1 MGSREE
7 MLLNHLTKKT
17 GTMEI
22 DIDLIKPR
30 AKQPRWIFDDK
41 KIKEMADSI
50 KEHGVI
56 EPVIVKPVPGGT
68 YELIAGER
76 RWRGSKLAG
85 QKTIPA
91 VVKEESL
98 SDLQVKV
105 QSLVENVQREGL
117 TPLETAMAIKD
128 IMEESKKSEKKMTM
142 EGAGKLL
149 GFSKVRVHQ
158 LLNILK
164 LPGDMLEIFC
174 ERDDF
179 NEMHARAL
187 MSLKNHPRG
196 QKELFNE
203 IIGKN
208 LTGQQ
213 ATDWA
218 NRYLADLPNH
228 STISKMTSRWR
239 RNFTSFKKEW
249 SRMGIDERK
258 LNIREMEDFASE
270 VGQVLEEL
278 KK

>member
-1 MGSREE
+1 

-17 GTMEI
+17 GNMEI
-22 DIDLIKPR
+22 DLNLIKPR
-30 AKQPRWIFDDK
+30 SKQPRWVFNDK
-41 KIKEMADSI
+41 KIQELADSI

-56 EPVIVKPVPGGT
+56 EPVIVRPVPGGT
-68 YELIAGER
+68 FELIAGER
-76 RWRGSKLAG
+76 RWRASRLLGN
-85 QKTIPA
+85 KTIPA
-91 VVKEESL
+91 VIKEENL
-98 SDLQVKV
+98 SVIQVKV

-128 IMEESKKSEKKMTM
+128 IMEESQKSEKKMTM
-142 EGAGKLL
+142 EEAGKLL

-174 ERDDF
+174 DRDDF

-187 MSLKNHPRG
+187 MSLKNQPRG
-196 QKELFNE
+196 QKELFNK
-203 IIGKN
+203 ITGAN

-213 ATDWA
+213 AMEWA
-218 NRYLADLPNH
+218 SRYLADLPNH

-249 SRMGIDERK
+249 NRMGIDERK
-258 LNIREMEDFASE
+258 LIIREMEDFASE